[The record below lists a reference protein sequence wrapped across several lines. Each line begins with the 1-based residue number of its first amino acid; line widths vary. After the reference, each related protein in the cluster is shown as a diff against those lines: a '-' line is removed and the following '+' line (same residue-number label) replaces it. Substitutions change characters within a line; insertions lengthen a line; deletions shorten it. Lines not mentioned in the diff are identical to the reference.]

1 MQKKLLRVADNRYFK
16 KNFVYLPPDEKEERI
31 YVKLPT
37 SLKNALN
44 NNPPYAVF
52 FSDKGHRVSHLRHRT
67 FRCTGNRNRMMKQ
80 IHQITLLS
88 GRELLCYP
96 KVELS
101 QPIDNRMKL
110 DTTGQYLSVGRRK
123 PVVKPIPPELEE
135 QRKQAVKFFTDR
147 AFFFLDHREKILN
160 DSRMFLAP
168 VPVQSGLAYI
178 GTSGFRR
185 PTLGVYVEWWMTCIP
200 AIISRLH
207 NDTWLVYYIAGSPL
221 SGMNCCGIVNA
232 NGECRSE
239 NLPNPFRAIWGPF
252 TNINTRYDEAK
263 VRYEAYS
270 LEEVVKLLEA
280 NDKGDSLTERKLY
293 LLQRENQVLR
303 QEILDTREADAKAM
317 EKMRVTLLN
326 AHLECKREALTNW
339 YADYCRKQEEG
350 KEVLESL
357 NLQKQ
362 QLKQQFRHGE
372 ITRMFYQHKLT
383 PLKKRIFN
391 LQQELECMAKKEL
404 SELLPELFN
413 RPGDT
418 ELITFDEVEE
428 FVKSKNPNQK

>member
-1 MQKKLLRVADNRYFK
+1 M
-16 KNFVYLPPDEKEERI
+16 DEKEERI

-67 FRCTGNRNRMMKQ
+67 FRCRGNRNRMMKQ
-80 IHQITLLS
+80 LHQITLLS

-110 DTTGQYLSVGRRK
+110 DTTGQYLTIGRKK
-123 PVVKPIPPELEE
+123 PVVKPIPPEVKE
-135 QRKQAVKFFTDR
+135 QRKLAVKFFTDR
-147 AFFFLDHREKILN
+147 AFFFLDHREKILS

-168 VPVQSGLAYI
+168 VPVQSGLAYF

-185 PTLGVYVEWWMTCIP
+185 PTLGVYVEWWMTCVP

-207 NDTWLVYYIAGSPL
+207 DDTWLVYYISGSPL

-239 NLPNPFRAIWGPF
+239 NLPSPFSAIWRSF
-252 TNINTRYDEAK
+252 MEVNKRYDEAK
-263 VRYEAYS
+263 QRYEAYS

-280 NDKGDSLTERKLY
+280 NDNGDSLKERELF
-293 LLQRENQVLR
+293 LLQRENQILR
-303 QEILDTREADAKAM
+303 QEILDAREAGAKAM
-317 EKMRVTLLN
+317 EKMRVSLLN

-391 LQQELECMAKKEL
+391 LQQELECMAKLEL

-413 RPGDT
+413 RSDDT
-418 ELITFDEVEE
+418 ELITSDEVVE
-428 FVKSKNPNQK
+428 FVKKGTAAEQSHQK

>member
-1 MQKKLLRVADNRYFK
+1 
-16 KNFVYLPPDEKEERI
+16 
-31 YVKLPT
+31 
-37 SLKNALN
+37 
-44 NNPPYAVF
+44 
-52 FSDKGHRVSHLRHRT
+52 
-67 FRCTGNRNRMMKQ
+67 MMKQ

-96 KVELS
+96 KVEPA

-123 PVVKPIPPELEE
+123 PVVKPIPPEVEE

-168 VPVQSGLAYI
+168 VPVQSGLAYF
-178 GTSGFRR
+178 GTGGFRR
-185 PTLGVYVEWWMTCIP
+185 PTLGVYVEWWMTCVP

-207 NDTWLVYYIAGSPL
+207 NDTWLVYYISGSPL

-239 NLPNPFRAIWGPF
+239 NLPSPFSAIWRSF
-252 TNINTRYDEAK
+252 IEVNKRYDEAK
-263 VRYEAYS
+263 QRYEAYS

-280 NDKGDSLTERKLY
+280 NDNGDSLKERELF
-293 LLQRENQVLR
+293 LLQRENQILR
-303 QEILDTREADAKAM
+303 QEILDTREAGAKAM
-317 EKMRVTLLN
+317 EKIRVTLLN
-326 AHLECKREALTNW
+326 AYLECKREALTNW
-339 YADYCRKQEEG
+339 YVDYCRKQKEG

-391 LQQELECMAKKEL
+391 LQQELECMAKMEL

-413 RPGDT
+413 RPGAT
-418 ELITFDEVEE
+418 VFVTFDEVVE
-428 FVKSKNPNQK
+428 FVKKGTATEQSHQK